1 MRVRGGIRKADVSI
15 KKVAL
20 LSKDNSLVIMGR
32 RSKRLRTVGAEG
44 NDSVKKNI
52 EAKKKALVRTKRK

>member
-1 MRVRGGIRKADVSI
+1 MRVRGGEIRKADVSI
-15 KKVAL
+15 KKAAL

-44 NDSVKKNI
+44 KDSVKKNI
-52 EAKKKALVRTKRK
+52 EAKKRR